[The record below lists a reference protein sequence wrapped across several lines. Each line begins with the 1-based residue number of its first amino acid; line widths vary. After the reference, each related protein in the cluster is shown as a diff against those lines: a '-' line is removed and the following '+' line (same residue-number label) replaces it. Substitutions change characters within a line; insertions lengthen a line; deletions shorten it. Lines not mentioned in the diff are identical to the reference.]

1 LTDKLRL
8 KSDGRGPSAEGAC
21 ESDGARFDRRHLA
34 RLLGAG
40 ALGTATLGSNAA
52 AWALAAQTRAVK
64 IPPAYLAD
72 FDNDGKVSRR
82 DERTLSAAVGS
93 RRGFGLVPAE
103 GYDSRADFFARL
115 RVGEAELDSIRAL
128 RQLDEPIGQQ
138 PVTVAWHYGWY
149 GSKNRPTATAGYLGG
164 PYRSSDPA
172 VEGEFN
178 RLKNEFGINVDAL
191 SWINRRVSPR
201 NVRAYKKGYLKA
213 PLLGTR
219 HTCLLYESSIN
230 LGEDGGAQLS
240 FLPEATRNAL
250 IIDFDEMAHFLT
262 RARDRSPARI
272 FEIGGRPVIFLYA
285 SHTWGHPDRMPEELR
300 IIDDVLAVARDRFA
314 NIYGA
319 PPYLVGEEMIL
330 SDDDEFGIDR
340 ASRSRNFDGLFVY
353 HHVTTPDRK
362 YGDFLDAEYARG
374 SQGLLRRTLNALELR
389 TNRFT
394 GAPLR
399 VFPSLAAGFAKKGSP
414 RLWVSRQGYRD
425 FLREM
430 DQYCRKTGFGGT
442 SDGGLDLF
450 PIYTIGSW
458 NEEAEG
464 HALFPAKFNRS
475 LKSLRYGG
483 FDLALG
489 LKETFGWNTYA
500 NKRID
505 LGF

>member
-1 LTDKLRL
+1 M
-8 KSDGRGPSAEGAC
+8 
-21 ESDGARFDRRHLA
+21 
-34 RLLGAG
+34 LGAT
-40 ALGTATLGSNAA
+40 ALGAATLGRSTG
-52 AWALAAQTRAVK
+52 AWGLATQASGAK
-64 IPPAYLAD
+64 IPPGYLAD
-72 FDNDGKVSRR
+72 FDNDGRIGRK
-82 DERTLSAAVGS
+82 DERTLSAAIGS
-93 RRGFGLVPAE
+93 RRGFDLEPAE
-103 GYDSRADFFARL
+103 GYDPRADFFARM

-128 RQLDEPIGQQ
+128 RQLGEPIGQQ

-149 GSKNRPTATAGYLGG
+149 GSRHRPATTSGYLGG
-164 PYRSSDPA
+164 PYRSSDPE

-191 SWINRRVSPR
+191 SWINRRVNPR
-201 NVRAYKKGYLKA
+201 NVRAYKKGYLRA
-213 PLLGTR
+213 PSLGTR

-230 LGEDGGAQLS
+230 LGDGSGRVS
-240 FLPEATRNAL
+240 FAPESTRNGL
-250 IIDFDEMAHFLT
+250 IVDFDEMANFLI

-285 SHTWGHPDRMPEELR
+285 SHIWGHPDRMPEELR
-300 IIDDVLAVARDRFA
+300 IIDDVIAVARERFA

-330 SDDDEFGIDR
+330 SSEDEFGVDR

-362 YGDFLDAEYARG
+362 HGTVLGADYAHG
-374 SQGLLRRTLNALELR
+374 TQGLLRDTLAAITPL

-414 RLWVSRQGYRD
+414 RLWVTRKGYRD
-425 FLREM
+425 FLRAM
-430 DQYCRKTGFGGT
+430 DQYCRETGFGSSTNG
-442 SDGGLDLF
+442 DLELF
-450 PIYTIGSW
+450 PIYTVGSW
-458 NEEAEG
+458 NEESEG
-464 HALFPAKFNRS
+464 HALFPASFNRS
-475 LKSLRYGG
+475 LRELRYGG

-489 LKETFGWNTYA
+489 HKEVFGWNTYA
-500 NKRID
+500 NKEID